1 MTEAVGMPPAD
12 LAAFRADPIWPLRS
26 AAAPTIVRELDA
38 ADAAPEVSMDA
49 LAAVSVPVL
58 QVAGSA
64 SPASFRE
71 AAAALDARL
80 ADGPARGHRG
90 RPARGPPQPP
100 GGARRPRRGVPR
112 RLRCTARGTLEA
124 MDLGL
129 FGWIFVGLIAGSI
142 SGWFVGS
149 RSVQGC
155 LPTMIVGVVGG
166 VIGGWLAGAMGLG
179 RVEGL
184 IGALVFATIGAILVR
199 LVLRAIE
206 RD

>member
-1 MTEAVGMPPAD
+1 
-12 LAAFRADPIWPLRS
+12 
-26 AAAPTIVRELDA
+26 
-38 ADAAPEVSMDA
+38 
-49 LAAVSVPVL
+49 
-58 QVAGSA
+58 
-64 SPASFRE
+64 
-71 AAAALDARL
+71 
-80 ADGPARGHRG
+80 
-90 RPARGPPQPP
+90 
-100 GGARRPRRGVPR
+100 
-112 RLRCTARGTLEA
+112 

-166 VIGGWLAGAMGLG
+166 VIGGWLAGAMGFG
-179 RVEGL
+179 RIEGL
-184 IGALVFATIGAILVR
+184 LGALVFATVGAVLIR